1 MSNFTQLFPPIVES
15 YLPAFDAQT
24 DFRFSTFRF
33 YFQPSIANTITQVKS
48 LMLRFRRVNTN
59 SNPLPIN
66 TYPYEVMWFGEESI
80 TLDKSNGKYF
90 VDVPVRTF
98 LSGDA
103 QTENPNIPNF
113 FKGLNEFYK
122 VQVRFSPYKI
132 RKESEAS
139 GRWEYLLPDEDVWVA
154 MNNNFMIS
162 GYGKFSEWSSA
173 TLIKPITIP
182 RVTLVGFEG
191 FLENT
196 QDWPVNIMPTASF
209 NFVGTYT
216 AGDSSELLKKY
227 RFRTIAYDFTKYSNQ
242 GPDNNKVIED
252 SGWKN
257 VGEYDALNINWINR
271 VHFKNQS
278 KFWIELS
285 VETINGFMTSVYYL
299 MEAKFTEF
307 DTPVNLRVMAV
318 PDLAKVEITLD
329 TTLIDTHKVNRIA
342 ILRTSSRTSDM
353 VFDEIVTFEITE
365 PGDVTYSDY
374 FIEAGVKY
382 KYYVQSI
389 GIDGTKGAVS
399 EYQEVIVDYD
409 YSWIVGENFLQCSIE
424 YNGNLS
430 SFRRTRKDT
439 IIETIG
445 GAFPVVASNSKVGYI
460 DMTYGCTITQHMD
473 KENRF
478 GGQYSELFGGLQDS
492 TIDDFYQIS
501 LKDKIQDY
509 KENYITE
516 REFRKNFG
524 EWIQDGKAKIYK
536 SNTEGLILVRVVDY
550 NTTPVQQL
558 GRIISNASFRMVEIG
573 EVNHQTLV
581 QFGLRKEYYTDK
593 ELREIAKLSKPYP
606 EVNLNPALTGYNFV
620 RKDW

>member
-103 QTENPNIPNF
+103 QTENPNVPNF

-122 VQVRFSPYKI
+122 VQVRFSQYKI

-154 MNNNFMIS
+154 MNNNFMVS

-182 RVTLVGFEG
+182 KVTLVGFEG

-242 GPDNNKVIED
+242 PHCK
-252 SGWKN
+252 KN
-257 VGEYDALNINWINR
+257 VRNQRY
-271 VHFKNQS
+271 KN
-278 KFWIELS
+278 K
-285 VETINGFMTSVYYL
+285 
-299 MEAKFTEF
+299 
-307 DTPVNLRVMAV
+307 
-318 PDLAKVEITLD
+318 
-329 TTLIDTHKVNRIA
+329 
-342 ILRTSSRTSDM
+342 
-353 VFDEIVTFEITE
+353 
-365 PGDVTYSDY
+365 
-374 FIEAGVKY
+374 
-382 KYYVQSI
+382 
-389 GIDGTKGAVS
+389 
-399 EYQEVIVDYD
+399 
-409 YSWIVGENFLQCSIE
+409 
-424 YNGNLS
+424 
-430 SFRRTRKDT
+430 
-439 IIETIG
+439 
-445 GAFPVVASNSKVGYI
+445 
-460 DMTYGCTITQHMD
+460 
-473 KENRF
+473 
-478 GGQYSELFGGLQDS
+478 QY
-492 TIDDFYQIS
+492 
-501 LKDKIQDY
+501 
-509 KENYITE
+509 
-516 REFRKNFG
+516 
-524 EWIQDGKAKIYK
+524 
-536 SNTEGLILVRVVDY
+536 
-550 NTTPVQQL
+550 
-558 GRIISNASFRMVEIG
+558 
-573 EVNHQTLV
+573 
-581 QFGLRKEYYTDK
+581 
-593 ELREIAKLSKPYP
+593 
-606 EVNLNPALTGYNFV
+606 
-620 RKDW
+620 